1 MAEREQS
8 YKNHTRNFPL
18 FHFIAVPILLA
29 NFANAIRHVVQN
41 PEARSSWFA
50 LLVAF
55 GILAMLFA
63 SRVMAITVQ
72 NRVIR
77 LEMRQRLAQVLPAD
91 LKARITD
98 LTVGQLVALR
108 FAGDGELPALVKD
121 TLDGK
126 LATAKDIKLAIKNWQ
141 ADWLRA

>member
-1 MAEREQS
+1 
-8 YKNHTRNFPL
+8 
-18 FHFIAVPILLA
+18 
-29 NFANAIRHVVQN
+29 
-41 PEARSSWFA
+41 
-50 LLVAF
+50 
-55 GILAMLFA
+55 
-63 SRVMAITVQ
+63 
-72 NRVIR
+72 
-77 LEMRQRLAQVLPAD
+77 VLPAD